1 MSYVETLSPQTA
13 FVVNAIAL
21 RSTELDH
28 FSVVIPSDDDPVSRV
43 IKATTS
49 MWKSCARDEIK
60 SLQSDKTKILTVTPD
75 AARFREFV
83 SQWRKE
89 RNSLSSSAWDN
100 VRSPAYQRIIG
111 MGERALPFI
120 LNEMQREMMTGD
132 PDDWFI
138 ALWSITGENPVP
150 LESRGHLKEMASAWI
165 QWGLQLGHI
174 NGEGLG
180 AAFSTIGYL
189 RRP

>member
-1 MSYVETLSPQTA
+1 MSYAETLSPQTA
-13 FVVNAIAL
+13 FAVNAIAL
-21 RSTELDH
+21 NSGEQGH
-28 FSVVIPSDDDPVSRV
+28 FSIVIPSDDDPTSQIIKIATSTWRSRV
-43 IKATTS
+43 GCEF
-49 MWKSCARDEIK
+49 KS
-60 SLQSDKTKILTVTPD
+60 QSDKYRIITITPEG
-75 AARFREFV
+75 ARFREFV

-120 LNEMQREMMTGD
+120 LREMQREVATGD
-132 PDDWFI
+132 PDDWFV

-150 LESRGHLKEMASAWI
+150 LENRGQLKEMARAWI
-165 QWGLQLGHI
+165 DWGLRLGYI

-180 AAFSTIGYL
+180 AAFSAIGYL